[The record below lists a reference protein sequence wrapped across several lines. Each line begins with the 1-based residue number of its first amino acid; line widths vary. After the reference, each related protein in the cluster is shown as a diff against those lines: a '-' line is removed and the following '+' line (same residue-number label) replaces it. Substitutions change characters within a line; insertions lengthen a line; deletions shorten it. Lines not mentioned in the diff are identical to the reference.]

1 MNLIFQ
7 TQNTAQL
14 SLSLISSVSLSFFMI
29 ESFSSNS
36 YWSDVDKQFLAAPVK
51 SAVDKFQLLPEFLK
65 VRGLVKQHLDS
76 FNYFVRTEIKKI
88 VRANDL
94 ITSRVDPTIYLRY
107 KDVWIGEPSM
117 TIDGVTEKLS
127 PHKCRLSDITDMYAA
142 PIYVNIEYITGS
154 HGQKTP
160 PVAKNNV
167 IIGRMP
173 IMLRSCCC
181 VLHGKDGAELARL
194 GCECPLDP
202 GGYFIIKGTE
212 KVILIQEQL
221 SKNRIIIDTDKKG
234 CVQASVM
241 SSTEATKSK
250 TVIKME
256 KEKIYL
262 YLNQFANKVPIMVV
276 MKAMGMESDQEVVQM
291 LGRDPRF
298 GALLLPSIEE
308 ECASNDVYTQHQALE
323 FLEKKVRKSPF
334 SNSSFEKEGKALG
347 ILRDVFIA
355 NIPVRQNN
363 FRAKC
368 IYVAVMLRR
377 MMEAILNKDAM
388 DDKDYVG
395 NKRLELSGQLLSL
408 LFEDLF
414 KTMNDEVKKT
424 VDATLA
430 KPSRSSRFDFSQS
443 CCIFKVWLPL
453 DGGRNLLEGSEKKRS
468 RTGENEFVAVQRGD
482 RLSLIARST
491 DRPPSLIAP
500 IDLVGSNLSPA
511 TLMSDVD
518 KQFLAAP
525 VKSAV
530 DKFQLLP
537 EFLKVRGLVKQ
548 HLDSFNYFVRTEIKK
563 IVRANDLIT
572 SRVDPTIYLRYKDVW
587 IGEPSMTID
596 GVTEKLSPHKCRLSD
611 ITYAAPIYVNI
622 EYITGSHG
630 QKTPPVA
637 KNNVIIGRMP
647 IMLRSCCCVLHG
659 KDGAELARLGC
670 ECPLDPGGYFI
681 IKGTEKVILIQEQLS
696 KNRIIIDTDKKGCV
710 QASVMS
716 STEATK
722 SKTVIKMEKEKIY
735 LYLNQFA
742 NKVPIMVVMKAMGM
756 ESDQEVVQM
765 LGRDPRFG
773 ALLLPSI
780 EECASNDVYTQHQA
794 LEFLEKKGML
804 GGVRKSPFS
813 NSSFEKEGKALGILR
828 DVFIA
833 NIPVRQNNFRAKCI
847 YVAVMLR
854 RMMEA
859 ILNKDAMDDKD
870 YVGNK
875 RLELS
880 GQLLSLLFEDLF
892 KTMNDE
898 VKKTVDATLAKP
910 SRSSRFDFSQGAIVA
925 LLITLEHH
933 QEQVIKLTLGG
944 RIIKASTDDFHY
956 VKFIVKDSI
965 TVGLERTLSTGNW
978 DVKRFKM
985 HRKGMTQVVARLS
998 FIGTLGHMTKIS
1010 PQFEKSRK
1018 VSGPRA
1024 LQPSQWGMLCPCDT
1038 PEGEACGLVKNLAL
1052 MTHVTTDEEEGPIVS
1067 LCYCLGVED
1076 LELLSGEELHTPD
1089 SFLIILNGIIL
1100 GKHRRP
1106 QRFANAMR
1114 KLRRAGKIGEFVSV
1128 FVNEKQHCVYIA
1140 SDGGRVCRPLV
1151 IADNGVSRI
1160 KEHHMKELL
1169 DGVRCF
1175 DDFLREGL
1183 IEYLDV
1189 NEENNALIALYEGEA
1204 TFETTHI
1211 EIEPFTILG
1220 VCAGLIPFPHHNQ
1233 SPRNTYQCAMGKQ
1246 AMGNIAYNQ
1255 LCRMD
1260 TLIYLLV
1267 YPQRP
1272 LLTTRTIELVGYD
1285 KLGAGQNATV
1295 AVMSYSGYDIEDAI
1309 VMNKASLDRGFGR
1322 CIVMKKLSAINQ
1334 KYENNSSDRII
1345 RPQREGHDAE
1355 RMQSVLTVPVLL
1367 SLVNYTKEVGI
1378 GLILD
1383 DDGLAAPGEIIRPN
1397 DIYINKQSPIVTRGA
1412 IVPPMGLNDKSLTG
1426 IATSRQYKPSR
1437 QTYKGPEGE
1446 TAVVDRVALCSD
1458 KNNNLC
1464 IKFMIRHTRRPEV
1477 GDKFSSRHGQK
1488 GVCGTII
1495 QQEDFPFSERGIC
1508 PDLIMNPHG
1517 FPSKEYGI
1525 SEDGGY
1531 KDEEVFDEPTVKFG
1545 VGESMKFLRFMKSP
1559 IFSGFVIQQGRM
1571 TVGKMIE
1578 LLGSKAGVSSGKFHY
1593 GSAFGEPSGHADRV
1607 EAISETLVKHGFS
1620 YSGKDFIYSGITG
1633 LPLQTYIFMGPIYYQ
1648 KLKHMVLDKMHA
1660 RGSGPRVMI
1669 TRQPTEGRSRN
1680 GGLRVGE
1687 MERDC
1692 LIAYGTSMLIFERL
1706 MISSDP
1712 FKVQVCRKC
1721 GLLGYYNHKLKTS
1734 ICSTC
1739 KNGENVSTMKLP
1751 YACKLLFQRTSIN
1764 EYCSSLETNGSLMVW
1779 AFLPMLGVHK
1789 LRQCCGAILLEL
1801 WYNWSLAT
1809 GGVI

>member
-1 MNLIFQ
+1 MGVKEGSF
-7 TQNTAQL
+7 
-14 SLSLISSVSLSFFMI
+14 VSDKNQQGCDI
-29 ESFSSNS
+29 
-36 YWSDVDKQFLAAPVK
+36 DKQFLAAPVK
-51 SAVDKFQLLPEFLK
+51 SAVDKFPLIPEFLK

-88 VRANDL
+88 VRANDI
-94 ITSRVDPTIYLRY
+94 ITSRVDPSIYLRY
-107 KDVWIGEPSM
+107 KDVWIGEPSVVM
-117 TIDGVTEKLS
+117 DGVTEKLS
-127 PHKCRLSDITDMYAA
+127 PHKCRLSDITYAA
-142 PIYVNIEYITGS
+142 PIYVNIEYIMGS
-154 HGQKTP
+154 HVQKNL
-160 PVAKNNV
+160 VAKNRV

-181 VLHGKDGAELARL
+181 ALFGKDEAELARL
-194 GCECPLDP
+194 GECPLDP
-202 GGYFIIKGTE
+202 GGYFVIKGTE

-234 CVQASVM
+234 CIQASVM

-262 YLNQFANKVPIMVV
+262 ELNQFAPKVPIMVV

-291 LGRDPRF
+291 VGRDSRY

-308 ECASNDVYTQHQALE
+308 CASQNVYTQHQALE
-323 FLEKKVRKSPF
+323 FLEKKVKKLPYYS
-334 SNSSFEKEGKALG
+334 SSFEKEGRALG

-355 NIPVRQNN
+355 NIPVRQHN

-414 KTMNDEVKKT
+414 KTMNDEVRKT
-424 VDATLA
+424 IDAILA
-430 KPSRSSRFDFSQS
+430 KPSRSSRFDFSQ
-443 CCIFKVWLPL
+443 
-453 DGGRNLLEGSEKKRS
+453 
-468 RTGENEFVAVQRGD
+468 
-482 RLSLIARST
+482 
-491 DRPPSLIAP
+491 
-500 IDLVGSNLSPA
+500 
-511 TLMSDVD
+511 
-518 KQFLAAP
+518 
-525 VKSAV
+525 
-530 DKFQLLP
+530 
-537 EFLKVRGLVKQ
+537 
-548 HLDSFNYFVRTEIKK
+548 
-563 IVRANDLIT
+563 
-572 SRVDPTIYLRYKDVW
+572 
-587 IGEPSMTID
+587 
-596 GVTEKLSPHKCRLSD
+596 
-611 ITYAAPIYVNI
+611 
-622 EYITGSHG
+622 
-630 QKTPPVA
+630 
-637 KNNVIIGRMP
+637 
-647 IMLRSCCCVLHG
+647 
-659 KDGAELARLGC
+659 
-670 ECPLDPGGYFI
+670 
-681 IKGTEKVILIQEQLS
+681 
-696 KNRIIIDTDKKGCV
+696 
-710 QASVMS
+710 
-716 STEATK
+716 
-722 SKTVIKMEKEKIY
+722 
-735 LYLNQFA
+735 
-742 NKVPIMVVMKAMGM
+742 
-756 ESDQEVVQM
+756 
-765 LGRDPRFG
+765 
-773 ALLLPSI
+773 
-780 EECASNDVYTQHQA
+780 
-794 LEFLEKKGML
+794 
-804 GGVRKSPFS
+804 
-813 NSSFEKEGKALGILR
+813 
-828 DVFIA
+828 
-833 NIPVRQNNFRAKCI
+833 
-847 YVAVMLR
+847 
-854 RMMEA
+854 
-859 ILNKDAMDDKD
+859 
-870 YVGNK
+870 
-875 RLELS
+875 
-880 GQLLSLLFEDLF
+880 
-892 KTMNDE
+892 
-898 VKKTVDATLAKP
+898 
-910 SRSSRFDFSQGAIVA
+910 
-925 LLITLEHH
+925 
-933 QEQVIKLTLGG
+933 
-944 RIIKASTDDFHY
+944 
-956 VKFIVKDSI
+956 FIVKDSI

-978 DVKRFKM
+978 DVKRFRM

-1052 MTHVTTDEEEGPIVS
+1052 MTHVTTDEVEGPLIS

-1076 LELLSGEELHTPD
+1076 LELLSGEELHTPN
-1089 SFLIILNGIIL
+1089 SFLIILNGLIL

-1114 KLRRAGKIGEFVSV
+1114 KLRRAGKIGEFVSI
-1128 FVNEKQHCVYIA
+1128 FVNEKQRCVYIA

-1151 IADNGVSRI
+1151 IADKGVSRI

-1169 DGVRCF
+1169 DGVRTF

-1204 TFETTHI
+1204 TPETTHI

-1220 VCAGLIPFPHHNQ
+1220 ACAGLIPFPHHNQ

-1309 VMNKASLDRGFGR
+1309 VMNKSSLDRGFGR

-1334 KYENNSSDRII
+1334 KYENNTSDRII
-1345 RPQREGHDAE
+1345 RPQKVGYGAE
-1355 RMQSVLTVPVLL
+1355 RMQ
-1367 SLVNYTKEVGI
+1367 
-1378 GLILD
+1378 ILD
-1383 DDGLAAPGEIIRPN
+1383 DDGLAAPGEIIRPG
-1397 DIYINKQSPIVTRGA
+1397 DIYINRESPIVTKGP
-1412 IVPPMGLNDKSLTG
+1412 ITSPMGLQDSAYKS
-1426 IATSRQYKPSR
+1426 SK

-1458 KNNNLC
+1458 RNNNLC

-1517 FPSKEYGI
+1517 FPS
-1525 SEDGGY
+1525 
-1531 KDEEVFDEPTVKFG
+1531 
-1545 VGESMKFLRFMKSP
+1545 
-1559 IFSGFVIQQGRM
+1559 RM

-1578 LLGSKAGVSSGKFHY
+1578 LLGSKAGVSSGRFHY

-1620 YSGKDFIYSGITG
+1620 YNGKDFIYSGITG
-1633 LPLQTYIFMGPIYYQ
+1633 LPLQAYIFMGPIYYQ

-1660 RGSGPRVMI
+1660 RGVGPRVMI

-1692 LIAYGTSMLIFERL
+1692 LIAYGTSSLIFERL

-1712 FKVQVCRKC
+1712 FEVQVCRKC
-1721 GLLGYYNHKLKTS
+1721 GLLGYYNFKLKTG

-1739 KNGENVSTMKLP
+1739 KNGESISTMKLP
-1751 YACKLLFQRTSIN
+1751 YACKLLFQELQSMNIVPR
-1764 EYCSSLETNGSLMVW
+1764 L
-1779 AFLPMLGVHK
+1779 K
-1789 LRQCCGAILLEL
+1789 LTEA
-1801 WYNWSLAT
+1801 
-1809 GGVI
+1809 